1 MASLGWNPP
10 NNSLE
15 RETLR
20 QCLGTFW
27 YPPENDL
34 NAKEIET
41 ILTSL
46 DSKQICLLCLS
57 LPLFFIVSLKKF
69 SNLKNLDV
77 KMETRGGHSGHSI
90 NVLQNT

>member
-1 MASLGWNPP
+1 MASLGWNPH
-10 NNSLE
+10 NN
-15 RETLR
+15 R

-46 DSKQICLLCLS
+46 DSKQICLLCL
-57 LPLFFIVSLKKF
+57 PLSFIVSLKKVF
-69 SNLKNLDV
+69 KLKKLGCQNGN
-77 KMETRGGHSGHSI
+77 KGWAFGAFA